1 MAIRGTLFPLH
12 FTMIGSL
19 YIVLVDKIIAE
30 NNDCHYLCLESDSDS
45 ECRSKV
51 NLCMQSNIKQTDCLK
66 QKMNGTNVLQ

>member
-45 ECRSKV
+45 VSVQSKFV
-51 NLCMQSNIKQTDCLK
+51 YAKQY
-66 QKMNGTNVLQ
+66 